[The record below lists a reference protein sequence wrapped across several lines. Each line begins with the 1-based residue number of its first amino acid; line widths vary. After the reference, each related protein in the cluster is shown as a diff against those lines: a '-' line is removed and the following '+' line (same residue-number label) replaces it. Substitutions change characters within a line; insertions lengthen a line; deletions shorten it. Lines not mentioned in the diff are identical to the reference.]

1 VDFLFPLGILALFS
15 GVLLAWVRRPGA
27 ALVPLILGGAA
38 WLFFSFLIEYARC
51 DADYGSSCNRTPL
64 AVANAVAAV
73 GALSLV
79 VGDVVLLSQ
88 RRELAVR
95 LSKGL
100 FVAAAVAF
108 VVWLALSIGGAG
120 Q

>member
-1 VDFLFPLGILALFS
+1 MEIFFVVGGTAFFS
-15 GVLLAWVRRPGA
+15 GVLLVWVRRPGA

-51 DADYGSSCNRTPL
+51 DADYGSSCKRTPL

-79 VGDVVLLSQ
+79 VGDVVLLSE
-88 RRELAVR
+88 RRELAKR

-100 FVAAAVAF
+100 FVATAVAF